1 MSTYI
6 SAKLPKEQWEKMC
19 RLIQE
24 FIDCF
29 PWEYTE
35 IPGLRRELVE
45 HKLLIKLGFRP
56 YKQLTRNYN
65 TKLYDRIKEE
75 VDWLLKVEFIMPCRY
90 VEWVLNIIPV
100 EKKEYWKN

>member
-1 MSTYI
+1 
-6 SAKLPKEQWEKMC
+6 
-19 RLIQE
+19 
-24 FIDCF
+24 
-29 PWEYTE
+29 
-35 IPGLRRELVE
+35 VE
-45 HKLLIKLGFRP
+45 HKLPIKPGFRP

-65 TKLYDRIKEE
+65 TELYDRIKEE